1 MSIPYP
7 SVLRARCGCTAP
19 IFCATKTEMDCIKA
33 DGTSMINPHSF
44 SATPTPAEA
53 ITPIAFTMAI
63 RTRKKMLT
71 RTSCNATGMPSFRI
85 RRFLSHILT
94 DQNRNSHS
102 KSADQNG
109 HRLHELT
116 AGRYGRYICR
126 TGILAY
132 DQQIY
137 RAIHR
142 LQKQRG
148 KHRQRKTNQ
157 RQHNRSLRKILCFLH
172 FPSPFLS

>member
-63 RTRKKMLT
+63 RTRKEMLT

-85 RRFLSHILT
+85 RPVSPLRKRMYSFRIVKGKPRFRIIHNVIAT
-94 DQNRNSHS
+94 
-102 KSADQNG
+102 
-109 HRLHELT
+109 LT
-116 AGRYGRYICR
+116 ACAA
-126 TGILAY
+126 TV
-132 DQQIY
+132 
-137 RAIHR
+137 AIAAPAVP
-142 LQKQRG
+142 
-148 KHRQRKTNQ
+148 
-157 RQHNRSLRKILCFLH
+157 I
-172 FPSPFLS
+172 